1 MSVASKSAESRTG
14 QPLSLPA
21 YSIAGLA
28 GVSFRHEHLAA
39 ILAERGQDVFFEVRA
54 DNYMGGPHTIRRS
67 RRYAAIL
74 RLMSRPE
81 AAEKQ
86 DALATTMQE
95 DFDRFLIRDAV
106 APDTP
111 YSCQTAERPTC

>member
-1 MSVASKSAESRTG
+1 
-14 QPLSLPA
+14 
-21 YSIAGLA
+21 
-28 GVSFRHEHLAA
+28 
-39 ILAERGQDVFFEVRA
+39 
-54 DNYMGGPHTIRRS
+54 
-67 RRYAAIL
+67 
-74 RLMSRPE
+74 MSRPE

-111 YSCQTAERPTC
+111 YSSQTAERPTC